1 MHGFGSIN
9 YMKKLS
15 SILISLF
22 LVFSGTLMAQH
33 EVSPKHEYRAVWLA
47 TIKNLDWPRTLVTSP
62 QEIEMQQ
69 QELKVIMDSL
79 QVAGI
84 NTVMLQTRVRGNV
97 IYPSSIEPFSG
108 VFTGAEGLSPGYDP
122 LAFAI
127 DEAHS
132 RGMQLH
138 AWIVSMPVG
147 NDEQVVAQGELSLP
161 SRMRA
166 LCTHYKEAWYMEPGN
181 PAVAPYLASLVTEV
195 VSNYDVDGIHL
206 DYIRYPDFTD
216 GYPDA
221 ALHRRYGGGR
231 SLAEWRRGNIT
242 DVVKAVYAAVKEVK
256 PWVRVSSAPLGKYDT
271 LTRYNSFGWD
281 AYNAVF
287 QEAQEWLRDGVMD
300 ALFPMLYYKGNHF
313 YPFVRDW
320 CENSYGRHVVPG
332 LGIYRLQAIYGG
344 WEPLEIERQMRTSRL
359 AGAHGIMMFRTAHLL
374 GNAGGAYDIYT
385 KVYKGRALVPP
396 MTWHG
401 TKPSMPQLQSS
412 RRENHTVEISWSAV
426 EAMENHPAVRY
437 NVYMALDSTVD
448 ISDVGNLVSV
458 EQRDTAFTWHCRTY
472 SSVTVAVTAVD
483 AYGVESEPMV
493 VVFEER
499 KLRLKK

>member
-1 MHGFGSIN
+1 
-9 YMKKLS
+9 MKKYLLIS
-15 SILISLF
+15 ISLF
-22 LVFSGTLMAQH
+22 LFSAGTLMAQYDT
-33 EVSPKHEYRAVWLA
+33 SPKCEYRAVWLA

-62 QEIEMQQ
+62 QEIELQQ
-69 QELKVIMDSL
+69 QELVVIMDSL
-79 QVAGI
+79 QAAGI
-84 NTVMLQTRVRGNV
+84 NTVMLQTRIRGNV
-97 IYPSSIEPFSG
+97 IYPSAIEPFSG
-108 VFTGAEGLSPGYDP
+108 VFTGVEGASPGYDP

-127 DEAHS
+127 DEAHR

-138 AWIVSMPVG
+138 AWIVAMPVG
-147 NDEQVVAQGELSLP
+147 NDEQVAAQGDLSLP

-181 PAVAPYLASLVTEV
+181 PAVAPYLAGLVAEV

-206 DYIRYPDFTD
+206 DYIRYPDFTE

-221 ALHRRYGGGR
+221 ALHRKHGRGR
-231 SLAEWRRGNIT
+231 SLASWRRDNIT
-242 DVVKAVYAAVKEVK
+242 AVVGAVYAAVKELK
-256 PWVRVSSAPLGKYDT
+256 PWVRVSAAPLGKYDN
-271 LTRYNSFGWD
+271 LTRYSSYGWD
-281 AYNAVF
+281 AYNAVY

-300 ALFPMLYYKGNHF
+300 ALFPMMYYKGNHF

-332 LGIYRLQAIYGG
+332 LGIYRLMAEYGG
-344 WEPLEIERQMRTSRL
+344 WDKLEIERQMRTSRS
-359 AGAHGIMMFRTAHLL
+359 AGADGIMMFRTAHLL
-374 GNAGGAYDIYT
+374 GNAGGSYDIYT

-401 TKPSMPQLQSS
+401 TEPSKPQLQSS
-412 RRENHTVEISWSAV
+412 RRENHTVGISWNAV

-437 NVYMALDSTVD
+437 NVYVALDSTVD

-458 EQRDTAFTWHCRTY
+458 EQCDTAFTWHCRTY
-472 SSVTVAVTAVD
+472 SPVTVAVTAVD
-483 AYGVESEPMV
+483 AYGVESEPLV